1 MATLKLLE
9 PNPNGNKIINEYLAN
24 KLDWDK
30 FDDETY
36 EYLEKVLGV

>member
-30 FDDETY
+30 FDERN
-36 EYLEKVLGV
+36 LRVSRKGVRS